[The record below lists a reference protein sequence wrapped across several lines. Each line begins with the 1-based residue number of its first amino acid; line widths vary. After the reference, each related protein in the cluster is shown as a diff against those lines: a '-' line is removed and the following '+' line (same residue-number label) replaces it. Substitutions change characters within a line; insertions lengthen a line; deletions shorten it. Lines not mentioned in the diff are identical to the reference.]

1 MDNCRMNY
9 YASRSC
15 RIQPREVRG
24 GDSCYRNQGNRCSD
38 KIEDT
43 DIYRHVDHLPLAM
56 AYVPMQRFENTF
68 NLCKALQVGTI
79 FPELCKPFCGKR
91 GGGR

>member
-9 YASRSC
+9 AASRSC
-15 RIQPREVRG
+15 RIQPRDFRSQNPRRPRSG
-24 GDSCYRNQGNRCSD
+24 FNCSD

-43 DIYRHVDHLPLAM
+43 AIYKHADQLPLAM
-56 AYVPMQRFENTF
+56 AYVPKQRFGNTF
-68 NLCKALQVGTI
+68 SLCKALQDGTI

-91 GGGR
+91 GVCR